1 MTALRTLSHDYQE
14 VMALAQD
21 PDLPAIAL
29 TDTLEALEGAF
40 NDKAVALV
48 HVLINADSDVN
59 AIDVELKR
67 LQARKQIIQNGQKRL
82 KDYLRENMEA
92 CEIKKIDCP
101 LFSITLAAGRS
112 VAVIT
117 DESALPDDFVRVKT
131 SIVPDK
137 LNILKALKSGDDVP
151 GAHIGKSVSSVRI
164 K

>member
-1 MTALRTLSHDYQE
+1 MTALRTIGHDYQE

-21 PDLPAIAL
+21 PDIPAEAL
-29 TDTLEALEGAF
+29 RDTLEGIGGEF
-40 NDKAVALV
+40 NEKAISLV
-48 HVLINADSDVN
+48 NTLINADSDVN

-67 LQARKQIIQNGQKRL
+67 LQGRKHIIQNGQKRL

-92 CEIKKIDCP
+92 CNIKKIDCP

-137 LNILKALKSGDDVP
+137 LNILKALKSGDEVP
-151 GAHIGKSVSSVRI
+151 GAHIGKSMCSVRI